1 MASKSFTLLE
11 YLVTIETELKKL
23 KKTVAESV
31 GADYSELIANI
42 DGIRNELNT
51 FKTSITDT
59 VNTNNSEITSKFN
72 SLEQQFNTFKTSI
85 TNTVNSNKSE
95 ITSQVNTLTTNFN
108 SFKTSLE
115 SQVSGLTTR
124 VTNVENRV
132 TTLESNSGSSSGGG
146 SITQSSC
153 KKLIASYTHT
163 SNKVIQPTGFDV
175 STGLFTCVNHG
186 LTGNEKLMLSFNP
199 LNFTTIKVIPYEL
212 FMKFN
217 STTWQYFKPIVTSAN
232 TFYLDGFTTF
242 DSSKTGSIDVSK
254 FWFEF
259 MGTENITFN
268 NIPDLSGVKELEI
281 ITYNTI
287 YNEAGICL
295 DCLNNTILASY
306 RYWESMNKIELIPYL
321 VEHTFTTKGIALA
334 SITKTLIK
342 NNTAHTK
349 VTKSSIPLEAGKYS
363 DNWNIV
369 NANYSYVQIIKGDI
383 SYKSTFKVD
392 VGGRSNIRNGFKI
405 EIYDTGVR

>member
-1 MASKSFTLLE
+1 MDKTTYALLN
-11 YLVTIETELKKL
+11 KKIKEVENKGVSDERL
-23 KKTVAESV
+23 NSV
-31 GADYSELIANI
+31 INNSPKFD
-42 DGIRNELNT
+42 ELNAQFEHIAT
-51 FKTSITDT
+51 KVGDETQGLVKD
-59 VNTNNSEITSKFN
+59 VNDLKNNQGN
-72 SLEQQFNTFKTSI
+72 SI
-85 TNTVNSNKSE
+85 TN
-95 ITSQVNTLTTNFN
+95 
-108 SFKTSLE
+108 
-115 SQVSGLTTR
+115 
-124 VTNVENRV
+124 
-132 TTLESNSGSSSGGG
+132 
-146 SITQSSC
+146 
-153 KKLIASYTHT
+153 KKLIAKYVHS

-259 MGTENITFN
+259 IGTENITFN

-287 YNEAGICL
+287 YNEYGICL
-295 DCLNNTILASY
+295 DCLNNTMLAPY

-342 NNTAHTK
+342 NNTAHTI

-369 NANYSYVQIIKGDI
+369 NANYSYVQIINGDI

-392 VGGRSNIRNGFKI
+392 VCGRSNIRNGFKI